1 MKNNRNKK
9 VRKSGNTAVNGSG
22 CLSDHVRQ
30 AMEKYFS
37 DLDGHEPAELYQL
50 ILSEIEVPLFETVLD
65 YTEGNVSRAAD
76 VLGLNRGTLR
86 NRLQKYDIE

>member
-1 MKNNRNKK
+1 MNKKRKKK
-9 VRKSGNTAVNGSG
+9 VRKTAVNGSG

-30 AMEKYFS
+30 AMEKYFR
-37 DLDGHEPAELYQL
+37 DLDGHEPAEIYQL
-50 ILSEIEVPLFETVLD
+50 ILSEVEVPLFETVLD